1 MGAGLA
7 ERHAVLSRPG
17 ELAAAE
23 QREAR
28 RRGKH
33 QEGPPGA
40 RTSQRDPA
48 RALRRG
54 NGVRRGH
61 PPAMAVHTAC
71 RCAVHRRFRRCGE
84 PVACKEGEIIMAPY
98 HHLMVHF
105 PIALW
110 TTATLVILWRA
121 FSDKPLALAAGRV
134 LTPLLVLGV
143 VTGFIAYAI
152 GLAIFPFAAIR
163 SSH

>member
-1 MGAGLA
+1 MGGGLA
-7 ERHAVLSRPG
+7 ERPAVLSRPG

-33 QEGPPGA
+33 QEGHPGA

-71 RCAVHRRFRRCGE
+71 RCAVHRRIRRCGE
-84 PVACKEGEIIMAPY
+84 PVACKEGEIIWPPY
-98 HHLMVHF
+98 HLRMV
-105 PIALW
+105 PSPLALW
-110 TTATLVILWRA
+110 PPGPLVIRWRA
-121 FSDKPLALAAGRV
+121 SPEKPLALAAGRV
-134 LTPLLVLGV
+134 LTP
-143 VTGFIAYAI
+143 
-152 GLAIFPFAAIR
+152 
-163 SSH
+163 